1 MNMHTPTSFGD
12 QNGVLDLRSMRE
24 VLKQDWEQRDRRMY
38 TSYLDRDA
46 THLPEAPS
54 ARQETQEESGV
65 DRRSFMKLMGGS
77 AALAGLAAC
86 TRQPKE
92 LIVPYVKAP
101 EEIVPGKPLFYAT
114 ARMFG
119 GYAQGLMVES
129 HMGRPTK
136 AEGNPL
142 HPASLGATDPFSQAS
157 VLDLYDPDR
166 QPGIRK
172 AGIPKD
178 FNSFKQELQAA
189 IAATSGG
196 EGLRVLLP
204 HSSSFTEK
212 RLCEKLLENLPQA
225 QIHVYDPVSAE
236 NEALGLEKLFGKP
249 MQSVL
254 HVDKA
259 DVLLSLDSDF
269 MGWSPARVRYAQDFA
284 SRRRIVDGAARN
296 RFYVVESTYSLTG
309 AAADDR
315 LPLRA
320 GKVEGIARAVASG
333 LGLATSVPELN
344 EREAAFVDALVSD
357 LKAAGKNALVV
368 AGAHQSVAVHAIAN
382 LINAQ
387 LGAIGTT
394 IDFIEPQLNGPVK
407 VQDDFM
413 NLVRDM
419 HEGKVK
425 VLAMLD
431 VNPVYAAPLTLRF
444 EKALEQ
450 VPFSCQLSSHYDETA
465 ALCTWA
471 LSSTHY
477 LETWNDMA
485 AFDGTRSIAQP
496 LIAPLYES
504 KSLLEILS
512 LIAGEEMSAFDLVR
526 ETWMSATG
534 LADDEDGFR
543 IFWRTA
549 LHDGFIKGTAA
560 KPWKGL
566 KAKPDVLAEAYRDPQ
581 SDFGLEVVFQPDPRV
596 WDGQYA
602 NNPWLQE
609 MPCPVSTLTWDNVIA
624 MSPATAAKYKIRLT
638 DEGVQ
643 KRTKVRPKVQII
655 ELNVNKRTLQGPVF
669 VIPGHPDDTVTV
681 TLGGGRRIGK
691 VAKDVGY
698 NAASL
703 RTAAEPWIQQGAT
716 VLELNRWHQ
725 LALTQ
730 DHFPMQAD
738 GRALIRE
745 AGLQQYQQVPD
756 FPTQMAHQFDRK
768 FTLYPEW
775 DYSKGLQWGMVV
787 DLNTCIGCNACVIAC
802 QAENNIPT
810 VGKNEVLNGRE
821 MHWIRVD
828 RYFEELDNG
837 ETRLHVMPMACV
849 HCENA
854 PCETVCP
861 VGATMHSAEGLNM
874 MVYNRCVGTRYC
886 SNNCPY
892 KVRRFNF
899 YKYTDE
905 ETESIKLQRNPDV
918 TVRLRGVME
927 KCTYCVQR
935 LNLARIDAKV
945 NDRDFKDGD
954 VITACQQACP
964 TQAISFGNI
973 IDPHS
978 KVAKLKAHGLNYT
991 ILEPLNTRARTSY
1004 LGKVRNPNQKLEPSI
1019 LKPLTFKHGPGG
1031 AHGVHAAPEGHVATE
1046 PQPSEALHQTP
1057 HIPAQSGH

>member
-1 MNMHTPTSFGD
+1 RRVMGELL
-12 QNGVLDLRSMRE
+12 GCE
-24 VLKQDWEQRDRRMY
+24 DWEQRDPRMY
-38 TSYLDRDA
+38 TSYLDRDV
-46 THLPEAPS
+46 TRLPAAPADREESS
-54 ARQETQEESGV
+54 AESGV

-114 ARMFG
+114 ARMFAG
-119 GYAQGLMVES
+119 FAQGIMVES

-136 AEGNPL
+136 VEGNPL
-142 HPASLGATDPFSQAS
+142 HPASLGATDTFSQAS

-166 QPGIRK
+166 QPGYRK

-178 FNSFKQELQAA
+178 YNSFKSELQTALA
-189 IAATSGG
+189 GCPEG
-196 EGLRVLLP
+196 EGLRILLP
-204 HSSSFTEK
+204 HSSSPTEK
-212 RLCEKLLENLPQA
+212 RLCDQIVKDLPQA
-225 QIHVYDPVSAE
+225 QIHVFDPVSTE
-236 NEALGLEKLFGKP
+236 NEVLGLEKLFGKP

-254 HVDKA
+254 HLDQA
-259 DVLLSLDSDF
+259 DVLVSLDSDF

-284 SRRRIVDGAARN
+284 SRRRIVDGAKRN
-296 RFYVVESTYSLTG
+296 RFYAVESSYTLTG
-309 AAADDR
+309 SNADDR
-315 LPLRA
+315 LPVRA
-320 GKVEGIARAVASG
+320 GRVNGIARALAAG
-333 LGLATSVPELN
+333 LGLPCEVPELN
-344 EREAAFVDALVSD
+344 ERETAFVKAMASD
-357 LKAAGKNALVV
+357 LKKAGRQGLVV
-368 AGAHQSVAVHAIAN
+368 AGLQQSPEVHALAN

-387 LGAIGTT
+387 LTSIGTT
-394 IDFIEPQLNGPVK
+394 VDFIEPQLNGPVR
-407 VQDDFM
+407 VQENFTD
-413 NLVRDM
+413 LVRDM
-419 HEGKVK
+419 HDGKVK
-425 VLAMLD
+425 VLALLD
-431 VNPVYAAPLTLRF
+431 VNPVYAAPHTVRF
-444 EKALEQ
+444 SKALEN
-450 VPFSCQLSSHYDETA
+450 VPFSFQLGAFYDETA
-465 ALCTWA
+465 EECSWA

-485 AFDGTRSIAQP
+485 AFDGTVSIAQP

-504 KSLLEILS
+504 RSRLEILS
-512 LIAGEEMSAFDLVR
+512 LIAGAEMSAFDLVR
-526 ETWMSATG
+526 ETWMTRMG
-534 LADDEDGFR
+534 LTDDEEGFR
-543 IFWRTA
+543 RFWRTS
-549 LHDGFIKGTAA
+549 LHDGFIQGTAA

-566 KAKPDVLAEAYRDPQ
+566 KAKIDVLKEPFSDPQ
-581 SDFGLEVVFQPDPRV
+581 ADFGLEVVFRPDPKV
-596 WDGQYA
+596 WDGEFA

-609 MPCPVSTLTWDNVIA
+609 LPAPVSTLTWDSVIT
-624 MSPATAAKYKIRLT
+624 MSPGTARKYKIRLT

-643 KRTKVRPKVQII
+643 KRTVVRPKVQII
-655 ELNVNKRTLQGPVF
+655 ELNLNKRTLQGPVL

-681 TLGGGRRIGK
+681 TLGGGRSIGK
-691 VAKDVGY
+691 VAKGVGY
-698 NAASL
+698 NASSL
-703 RTAAEPWIQQGAT
+703 RTVAEPWIQQGAT
-716 VLELNRWHQ
+716 VLEMNRWHE

-730 DHFPMQAD
+730 DHFPLQAD

-745 AGLQQYQQVPD
+745 AGMQQYQQVPD
-756 FPTQMAHQFDRK
+756 FPQQMAHQFDRK

-787 DLNTCIGCNACVIAC
+787 DLNTCTGCNACIVAC

-810 VGKNEVLNGRE
+810 VGKNEVMNGRQ

-861 VGATMHSAEGLNM
+861 VGATMHSTEGLNM

-935 LNLARIDAKV
+935 LNLARIDSKV
-945 NDRDFKDGD
+945 NNRPFKDGD
-954 VITACQQACP
+954 VVTACQQACP
-964 TQAISFGNI
+964 TQAITFGNI
-973 IDPHS
+973 IDPNS
-978 KVAKLKAHGLNYT
+978 KVARLKANGLNYT

-1004 LGKVRNPNQKLEPSI
+1004 LGKVRNPNPELEPSI

-1031 AHGVHAAPEGHVATE
+1031 EHGQHAAPEAHAAPAASAEPAAAGHD
-1046 PQPSEALHQTP
+1046 PHSTP
-1057 HIPAQSGH
+1057 HAAH